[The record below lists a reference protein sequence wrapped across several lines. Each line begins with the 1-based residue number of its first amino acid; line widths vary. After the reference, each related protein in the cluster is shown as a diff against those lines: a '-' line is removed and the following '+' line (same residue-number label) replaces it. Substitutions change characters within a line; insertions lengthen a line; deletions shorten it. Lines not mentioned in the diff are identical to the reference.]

1 MTFIGIITDQKSE
14 NDISK
19 LLGNNNFFIENNVI
33 FIKEKNI
40 DNIKNVH
47 FDTVVINRRF
57 EKSDELNKLLE
68 NTKNVIVNMDTNIDN
83 KELNIVNS
91 NLITYGFNSKSSITI
106 SSVTDD
112 DVLIYLQRNIYN
124 NYGEIEVQEIKIENN
139 PNYSIYDLIVVLT
152 LFLMYLPKKD
162 TININGIK

>member
-14 NDISK
+14 NDINK
-19 LLGNNNFFIENNVI
+19 LLENNNFFTQNKVI

-68 NTKNVIVNMDTNIDN
+68 NTKNVIINMDTNIDN